1 MTYDVLDIAEY
12 VVYFA
17 NTKECRINVLQLMK
31 ILYFIQAQFL
41 VSKKQRA
48 FSEDII
54 AWNCGPMEELVW
66 RKYRIYGNAFI
77 PVIDENGYPIGKEST
92 KKILKSDMEMI
103 DGIVELMLNFNN
115 TSLFHIIDRQPPF
128 VKALKHPSHK
138 ISDKDMMEFFK

>member
-31 ILYFIQAQFL
+31 ILYFVQAQFL

-54 AWNCGPMEELVW
+54 A
-66 RKYRIYGNAFI
+66 
-77 PVIDENGYPIGKEST
+77 
-92 KKILKSDMEMI
+92 
-103 DGIVELMLNFNN
+103 
-115 TSLFHIIDRQPPF
+115 
-128 VKALKHPSHK
+128 
-138 ISDKDMMEFFK
+138 